1 MDDMGMS
8 LDDQE
13 KVRLASDFVMLAP
26 PGEFHQVLKV
36 NVQIL
41 LDNDDLVEEGAV
53 AQHDMDQFIRAK
65 IGGYDDEVLITVHGD
80 LGNGRFFDPRNEISF
95 KFDHFTKEASDPQPY
110 KGETDL
116 RSWRDACDSALS
128 AYHSCNLHSVCYVL
142 HSCVWGN
149 NRWPTDHYC
158 VHESHQFESQN
169 SWNGRYR
176 SEWKFSVTGSNPQLV
191 GVLKIQV
198 HCYEDEN
205 VHLISRKDIKEDMH
219 ITVTQ
224 GAKSLIKMILK
235 TEHLYQCAILENY
248 ETSLDDAFKALRR
261 QFPYTRTKVDWDKIV
276 GSNLGTEMQNA

>member
-1 MDDMGMS
+1 MIDSCDAAYERHVRRGKMLILPNLLF
-8 LDDQE
+8 LD
-13 KVRLASDFVMLAP
+13 
-26 PGEFHQVLKV
+26 
-36 NVQIL
+36 VQIL
-41 LDNDDLVEEGAV
+41 LDNDDLVEEGFLSAAV

-116 RSWRDACDSALS
+116 RSWRDACDSALICTVRVYGETIDGQQTII
-128 AYHSCNLHSVCYVL
+128 ACMRCRIFFFL
-142 HSCVWGN
+142 
-149 NRWPTDHYC
+149 R
-158 VHESHQFESQN
+158 
-169 SWNGRYR
+169 NGRYR

-219 ITVTQ
+219 ITVRRAQ

>member
-26 PGEFHQVLKV
+26 PGEFHQVFKD
-36 NVQIL
+36 VQIL
-41 LDNDDLVEEGAV
+41 LDNDDLVEEGVSQAV

-128 AYHSCNLHSVCYVL
+128 AYVK
-142 HSCVWGN
+142 
-149 NRWPTDHYC
+149 DHYLDGVC
-158 VHESHQFESQN
+158 TVYGETIDGQQTIIACIESHQFESQN

-219 ITVTQ
+219 ITDEAQ

-248 ETSLDDAFKALRR
+248 ETSLDSAFKALRR